1 MAYTLA
7 PKTEALTPYDPVE
20 GEYRVRLD
28 ANESFLLP
36 TDTDREKM
44 ARAAAEAALNRYP
57 DPLATRLCEAFAA
70 RYQVKP
76 ALVTAGNGSDEL
88 ISIILSTFLQ
98 KEEKVLTLSPDFSM
112 YAFYTSITETPCIT
126 LPKKPDMTVD
136 VTAVIDTIR
145 REGVRLLIFS
155 NPCNPTSVGLARDG
169 VRRIL
174 RETDAL
180 VVLDEAYM
188 DFWDQSMLGEV
199 EAYDNLILLRTCSKA
214 LGMAALRVG
223 FAVANP
229 TLTGIIRAAKSPYNV
244 NAVSQAMAA
253 VVLENPAYHEVYREL
268 LLASRDM
275 LVTGLKALE
284 ADGLLQVYDS
294 CTNFAYLQVP
304 EARAL
309 FAGLADRGIIVRRFG
324 EEHLRITAGTQAEN
338 QEVLAVLNFL
348 LRHPDALAEYK

>member
-36 TDTDREKM
+36 TDADREKM
-44 ARAAAEAALNRYP
+44 AQAAAETALNRYP

-98 KEEKVLTLSPDFSM
+98 KGEKVLTLSPDFSM

-155 NPCNPTSVGLARDG
+155 NPCSSFTYFIGVRLCSPRKTNPDLSASSRGLSYPYTRFTPTS
-169 VRRIL
+169 
-174 RETDAL
+174 
-180 VVLDEAYM
+180 
-188 DFWDQSMLGEV
+188 
-199 EAYDNLILLRTCSKA
+199 
-214 LGMAALRVG
+214 
-223 FAVANP
+223 
-229 TLTGIIRAAKSPYNV
+229 
-244 NAVSQAMAA
+244 
-253 VVLENPAYHEVYREL
+253 
-268 LLASRDM
+268 
-275 LVTGLKALE
+275 
-284 ADGLLQVYDS
+284 
-294 CTNFAYLQVP
+294 
-304 EARAL
+304 
-309 FAGLADRGIIVRRFG
+309 
-324 EEHLRITAGTQAEN
+324 
-338 QEVLAVLNFL
+338 
-348 LRHPDALAEYK
+348 

>member
-98 KEEKVLTLSPDFSM
+98 KGEKVLTLSPDFSM

-155 NPCNPTSVGLARDG
+155 NPCNPTSVGLPRDG
-169 VRRIL
+169 VRRLL

-229 TLTGIIRAAKSPYNV
+229 TLTGIIRAAKSP
-244 NAVSQAMAA
+244 
-253 VVLENPAYHEVYREL
+253 
-268 LLASRDM
+268 
-275 LVTGLKALE
+275 
-284 ADGLLQVYDS
+284 
-294 CTNFAYLQVP
+294 
-304 EARAL
+304 
-309 FAGLADRGIIVRRFG
+309 
-324 EEHLRITAGTQAEN
+324 
-338 QEVLAVLNFL
+338 
-348 LRHPDALAEYK
+348 

>member
-1 MAYTLA
+1 MNAIELSHVTKHFPGFTLQDLS
-7 PKTEALTPYDPVE
+7 LTVPSGTICGLV
-20 GEYRVRLD
+20 GE
-28 ANESFLLP
+28 NG
-36 TDTDREKM
+36 
-44 ARAAAEAALNRYP
+44 
-57 DPLATRLCEAFAA
+57 
-70 RYQVKP
+70 
-76 ALVTAGNGSDEL
+76 AGK
-88 ISIILSTFLQ
+88 ST
-98 KEEKVLTLSPDFSM
+98 
-112 YAFYTSITETPCIT
+112 
-126 LPKKPDMTVD
+126 
-136 VTAVIDTIR
+136 TIR
-145 REGVRLLIFS
+145 LLM
-155 NPCNPTSVGLARDG
+155 GA
-169 VRRIL
+169 L
-174 RETDAL
+174 RPDSGTCTVLGADSASPEFLSLKEDIG

-229 TLTGIIRAAKSPYNV
+229 TLTGVIRAAKSPYNV

-253 VVLENPAYHEVYREL
+253 VVLENPAYHEIYREL

-284 ADGLLQVYDS
+284 ADGLLRVFDS